1 MTTFIDDIEKMS
13 NLLQAITE
21 NNVSGFLN
29 SYSNLT
35 IEDVNNTIK
44 EINAESLAELLRQ
57 AENYYIEELNGRE
70 TGLSITSE
78 QAKTSIIDFVY
89 SRLSK
94 EAQKDFEDDCYNM
107 AC

>member
-1 MTTFIDDIEKMS
+1 MTTFIDDIEKMP

-29 SYSNLT
+29 LYSYLT
-35 IEDVNNTIK
+35 IEDVNDTIK
-44 EINAESLAELLRQ
+44 EINAESLADLLRQ
-57 AENYYIEELNGRE
+57 AENYYIDELNGRE

-78 QAKTSIIDFVY
+78 QAKTSIVDYVY
-89 SRLSK
+89 NKLTK
-94 EAQKDFEDDCYNM
+94 EEQKNFENDCYNM

>member
-1 MTTFIDDIEKMS
+1 MTAFIDDIEKMTD
-13 NLLQAITE
+13 LLQAITQD
-21 NNVSGFLN
+21 NVSDFLN

-35 IEDVNNTIK
+35 IEDVNDTIK

-57 AENYYIEELNGRE
+57 AENYYIEELNNRE

-78 QAKTSIIDFVY
+78 QAKTSIIDYVY
-89 SRLSK
+89 DKLSK
-94 EAQKDFEDDCYNM
+94 EEQKDFEDDCYNM

>member
-21 NNVSGFLN
+21 NNISDFLN

-78 QAKTSIIDFVY
+78 QAKTSIIDY
-89 SRLSK
+89 AYNKLSK
-94 EAQKDFEDDCYNM
+94 EEQKDFDDACYNM

>member
-21 NNVSGFLN
+21 NNVSDFLN
-29 SYSNLT
+29 SYSDLT
-35 IEDVNNTIK
+35 KEDVNNTIK

-57 AENYYIEELNGRE
+57 AENYYIDELNGRE

-89 SRLSK
+89 SKLSK
-94 EAQKDFEDDCYNM
+94 KEQKDFEDDCYNM

>member
-1 MTTFIDDIEKMS
+1 MTAFINDIEKMS
-13 NLLQAITE
+13 SLLQAITE
-21 NNVSGFLN
+21 NNVSDFFN
-29 SYSNLT
+29 SYSDLT
-35 IEDVNNTIK
+35 KEEVDNTIK

-78 QAKTSIIDFVY
+78 QAKTSIIGYVY
-89 SRLSK
+89 SKLSK
-94 EAQKDFEDDCYNM
+94 EEQEDFENECYNM

>member
-1 MTTFIDDIEKMS
+1 MTVFIDDIEKMS

-21 NNVSGFLN
+21 NNIKSFLN
-29 SYSNLT
+29 SYSYLT
-35 IEDVNNTIK
+35 KEDVDATIR
-44 EINAESLAELLRQ
+44 EINAESLADLYRQ
-57 AENYYIEELNGRE
+57 AENYYIDELNGRE

-89 SRLSK
+89 GKLSK
-94 EAQKDFEDDCYNM
+94 EGQKDFEDACYNM